1 MEDLTTVEMKDP
13 TPAMEA
19 NPAKEIET
27 VELEAG
33 GVIYRLSYRK
43 PGFAQLSYLIQW
55 IIEGFAPTFLSK
67 DKMDSMTADEQF
79 EESLKYLTGA
89 YQNFTE
95 EQQAKLW
102 GSAVYASKAS
112 INYLFPVVE
121 QCFPG
126 ILLFELKD
134 EVLDACTTKVISDYF
149 NSIAQAA
156 PQI

>member
-1 MEDLTTVEMKDP
+1 MTTAKANSNYLKEIDVIDL
-13 TPAMEA
+13 EA
-19 NPAKEIET
+19 NGT
-27 VELEAG
+27 VYHLA
-33 GVIYRLSYRK
+33 YRK

-126 ILLFELKD
+126 VSLFELKD

-149 NSIAQAA
+149 NSIAQS
-156 PQI
+156 QSQS